1 MPKEELQPCPFC
13 GSDDLNTG
21 DSWSCGDGYVQCRKC
36 ESLVSA
42 ESQDEAFTR
51 WNLRV
56 HSPNKE
62 LVELLAR
69 LAASKYLDGV
79 EWAEVEKYATCNK

>member
-1 MPKEELQPCPFC
+1 M
-13 GSDDLNTG
+13 
-21 DSWSCGDGYVQCRKC
+21 R
-36 ESLVSA
+36 
-42 ESQDEAFTR
+42 R
-51 WNLRV
+51 LRV